1 MRRRE
6 FVTLLSGATVW
17 SLTARAQDLA
27 MPVVGFIGSD
37 TQGGWASRMRGFYEG
52 LSQTG
57 YVEGRNVAIE
67 YRWADGQE
75 DRLPGFAADLIRR
88 QVRAIVVPGTAGTLA
103 TKAATTTIPIVFLV
117 GGDPVRLG
125 LVASLN
131 RPGGNLTGMF
141 NLNLNL
147 APTRLQMLHELVPSA
162 ALIGLLVDPINPTA
176 EGIVRN
182 VQAAASR
189 LGLQVHI
196 LYASSEREFDSVF
209 ATLAQVRAGALMI
222 GTEGFLFRQYEH
234 LAALTVHHGVP
245 TMFQF
250 REYVAAGGLMTYGAN
265 TTSSFRQL
273 GVYTGRILKGEKPA
287 DVPVEQPSKLELVIN
302 LKTAKMLGLTVPP
315 TMLARADEVIE

>member
-37 TQGGWASRMRGFYEG
+37 TRDGWASRMRGFYEG
-52 LSQTG
+52 LSRTG
-57 YVEGRNVAIE
+57 YVERRNVAIE

-75 DRLPGFAADLIRR
+75 DRLPGFAADLTRR
-88 QVRAIVVPGTAGTLA
+88 QVSAIVVPGTVGTFA
-103 TKAATTTIPIVFLV
+103 AKAATKEIPIVFLV

-125 LVASLN
+125 LVASLD
-131 RPGGNLTGMF
+131 RPGANLTGMF

-162 ALIGLLVDPINPTA
+162 ALIGLLVDPTNPTA

-182 VQAAASR
+182 VQATAST
-189 LGLQVHI
+189 LGLQIHVLH
-196 LYASSEREFDSVF
+196 ATSEREFDSVF

-222 GTEGFLFRQYEH
+222 GTEGFLFRKYEH
-234 LAALTVHHGVP
+234 SLNRWA
-245 TMFQF
+245 
-250 REYVAAGGLMTYGAN
+250 
-265 TTSSFRQL
+265 
-273 GVYTGRILKGEKPA
+273 
-287 DVPVEQPSKLELVIN
+287 
-302 LKTAKMLGLTVPP
+302 
-315 TMLARADEVIE
+315 LARSIEYSPRSRRGHCSILIHDLSIDDHVDKSFGVLAWFVVRRHVSHACRIEYRNVGLHSGP

>member
-1 MRRRE
+1 MQRRD
-6 FVTLLSGATVW
+6 FVTLLSGASVW

-37 TQGGWASRMRGFYEG
+37 TQEGWASRMRGFYEG

-57 YVEGRNVAIE
+57 YVEGRNVTIE

-88 QVRAIVVPGTAGTLA
+88 QVSAIVVPGTVGTLA
-103 TKAATTTIPIVFLV
+103 AKAATTAIPIVFLV

-125 LVASLN
+125 LVASLDH
-131 RPGGNLTGMF
+131 PAGNLTGMF

-162 ALIGLLVDPINPTA
+162 ALIGLLVDPTNPTA
-176 EGIVRN
+176 EGIVRT
-182 VQAAASR
+182 VQSAASA
-189 LGLQVHI
+189 LGLQVHV
-196 LYASSEREFDSVF
+196 LHASSEREFDSVF
-209 ATLAQVRAGALMI
+209 ATIAQVRAGALMI
-222 GTEGFLFRQYEH
+222 GTEGFLFRQYKQ
-234 LAALTVHHGVP
+234 LAALTVRHRVP

-265 TTSSFRQL
+265 TTSNFRQL

-287 DVPVEQPSKLELVIN
+287 DVPVEQSSTLELVIN
-302 LKTAKMLGLTVPP
+302 VKTAEMLRLTVPP
-315 TMLARADEVIE
+315 ILSARAEMIE

>member
-1 MRRRE
+1 
-6 FVTLLSGATVW
+6 
-17 SLTARAQDLA
+17 
-27 MPVVGFIGSD
+27 
-37 TQGGWASRMRGFYEG
+37 MRGFYEG

-57 YVEGRNVAIE
+57 YVEGRNVTIE

-75 DRLPGFAADLIRR
+75 DRLPGFAADLVRR
-88 QVRAIVVPGTAGTLA
+88 QVRAIVVPGTVGTLA
-103 TKAATTTIPIVFLV
+103 TKAETTTIPIVFLV

-125 LVASLN
+125 LVASLD

-162 ALIGLLVDPINPTA
+162 ALIGLLVDPTNPTA

-182 VQAAASR
+182 VQAAAST

-209 ATLAQVRAGALMI
+209 TTIAQVRAGALMI
-222 GTEGFLFRQYEH
+222 GTEGFLFRQYKQ
-234 LAALTVHHGVP
+234 LAALTVRHRVP

-265 TTSSFRQL
+265 TTSNFRQL

-287 DVPVEQPSKLELVIN
+287 DVPVEQSSKLELVIN
-302 LKTAKMLGLTVPP
+302 FKTAEMLDLKIPP
-315 TMLARADEVIE
+315 ILRARAEVIE

>member
-27 MPVVGFIGSD
+27 VPVVGFIGTD
-37 TQGGWASRMRGFYEG
+37 TQDGWANRMRGFYEG
-52 LSQTG
+52 LGRTG
-57 YVEGRNVAIE
+57 YVERRNVTIE

-75 DRLPGFAADLIRR
+75 DRLPGFAADLVRR
-88 QVRAIVVPGTAGTLA
+88 QVRAIVVPGTVGTLA
-103 TKAATTTIPIVFLV
+103 TKAETTRIPIVFLV

-162 ALIGLLVDPINPTA
+162 ALIGLLVDPTNPTA

-182 VQAAASR
+182 VQAAAST

-209 ATLAQVRAGALMI
+209 TTIAQVRAGALMI
-222 GTEGFLFRQYEH
+222 GTEGFLFRQYKQ
-234 LAALTVHHGVP
+234 LAALTVRHRVP

-265 TTSSFRQL
+265 TTSNFRQL

-287 DVPVEQPSKLELVIN
+287 DVPVEQSSKLELVIN
-302 LKTAKMLGLTVPP
+302 VKTAEMLRLTVPP
-315 TMLARADEVIE
+315 ILRARAEMIE